1 MPLKKSNITRIKL
14 RLRDE
19 RGVTL
24 VELLVTTLMMLV
36 VMTAIFG
43 LLNSASQV
51 GYGDVDRSAALEQQ
65 TVAFRK
71 MINEIRQA
79 YQINCPSGGCSTNAS
94 SNYIDFDE
102 RITDGTNSA
111 QADRRVSYVCNAVPS
126 ASSDGPYECVRFET
140 AATDTADSVP
150 IGGSGTCAACSGY
163 PGGTSGTIY
172 ILRVVN
178 TNVFSNLT
186 NGTSPSG
193 ATRWI
198 SGKATIYTP
207 GAGSLSTKV
216 SQYSHDIILQQY
228 FNMQQ
233 LEFGQ

>member
-1 MPLKKSNITRIKL
+1 MPQTNSSLSRTL
-14 RLRDE
+14 RHRAREE
-19 RGVTL
+19 RGLTL
-24 VELLVTTLMMLV
+24 VELLVTMLMMLL

-43 LLNSASQV
+43 LLNSASKV
-51 GYGDVDRSAALEQQ
+51 GYGDIDRSAAIEQQ
-65 TVAFRK
+65 TIAFRR

-79 YQINCPSGGCSTNAS
+79 YQVNCPSGGCTSSAS

-102 RITDGTNSA
+102 RVYEGTG
-111 QADRRVSYVCNAVPS
+111 QVDRRVSFVCNITPS
-126 ASSDGPYECVRFET
+126 SSTDGPYECVRFE
-140 AATDTADSVP
+140 APASDTSDTVP
-150 IGGSGTCAACSGY
+150 IGSGGTCANCSGY
-163 PGGTSGTIY
+163 PGGTSGTPY

-186 NGTSPSG
+186 TGTSPSG
-193 ATRWI
+193 TTRWI

-216 SQYSHDIILQQY
+216 SPYTHDIVLQQY